1 MVAIMSGK
9 FENSRANGRAKM
21 KAEFQKIQG
30 SSPSGKK
37 KQPQNRDRSMK
48 ILLAV
53 LAGVVLVAGIGAGA
67 LLISYA
73 RDDGL
78 IFHNVY
84 VLGVNV
90 GGMDRQQAQQTLQ
103 ERADT
108 VFQEPLTVKFQDRM
122 LILTPEGTK
131 VRPDVPALVEAAVGY
146 GREGN
151 MFDRAKARTEAA
163 LTTHEIDCITML
175 HLDTDYIQ
183 DAVNQLGE
191 SLESEFCQSEMTLTG
206 ARPDLTPYTLP
217 DGEEEPGEEEP
228 GEEEEQPTEPA
239 EPIIPPDGQTLTIVK
254 GSAGRHLDTEKLYEQ
269 ILDAY
274 NTGNLEAITASYD
287 EKLPDPIDLEGFFQE
302 NCLAPVNAELD
313 ETTYQASKESLG
325 YGFVVAEVTKQ
336 LEQLEEG
343 QTLEVPFQVLI
354 PEMTKANLEANLF
367 RDVLS
372 SCQTRHTWDN
382 DRTTN
387 LILACEQIDGT
398 ILKPGAEFS
407 FNEVVGQR
415 TREKGYRE
423 AGVYVGRDTTNQL
436 GGGICQVAS
445 TLYYCS
451 LYADLE
457 IVERAQHTFE
467 VDYVPEGLDATI
479 YWGSFDYK
487 FKNNTAYPIRIDA
500 SVHDG
505 YVDVSFLGTDT
516 KDYYIEMESKVYD
529 WDSYETVEKVITEDM
544 EDYSKY
550 EDYDDGDVI
559 VTGHS
564 GYKVDT
570 YRCKYDKKTDQLLSR
585 EFEAHSDFDRRDKVV
600 AVVGREEPTEPPTEP
615 PTKPTDPPTEPPT
628 EPTEPTTEETQ
639 PEETEAP

>member
-1 MVAIMSGK
+1 MSGK
-9 FENSRANGRAKM
+9 YENSRASGRAKM

-30 SSPSGKK
+30 SSKPSGKK
-37 KQPQNRDRSMK
+37 QQSRDRSMK

-67 LLISYA
+67 LLISYG

-78 IFHNVY
+78 IFQNVY

-90 GGMDRQQAQQTLQ
+90 GGMDRQQAQEVLQ

-108 VFQEPLTVKFQDRM
+108 VFGEPLTVKFQDRM

-131 VRPDVPALVEAAVGY
+131 VQPDVPALVEAAVGY

-163 LTTHEIDCITML
+163 LSTHEIDCIDLL
-175 HLDTDYIQ
+175 HLDTSYIH

-191 SLESEFCQSEMTLTG
+191 SLESEFRQWELNLTG
-206 ARPDLTPYTLP
+206 TRPDLTPYTLP
-217 DGEEEPGEEEP
+217 DAEEEPGEET
-228 GEEEEQPTEPA
+228 QPTEPT
-239 EPIIPPDGQTLTIVK
+239 EPIIPPNGQTLTIVK
-254 GSAGRHLDTEKLYEQ
+254 GSAGRHLDTEKLYAQ
-269 ILDAY
+269 IIDAY
-274 NTGNLEAITASYD
+274 NTGNLEVITASYD

-302 NCLAPVNAELD
+302 NCLAPVDAELD
-313 ETTYQASKESLG
+313 ETTYKASKESLG
-325 YGFVVAEVTKQ
+325 YGFLVAEVSKQ

-343 QTLEVPFQVLI
+343 KTLEVPFQVLI
-354 PEMTKANLEANLF
+354 PQMTKANLEANLF

-372 SCQTRHTWDN
+372 TCQTRHTWDN

-387 LILACEQIDGT
+387 LILACEQINGT

-407 FNEVVGQR
+407 FNDVVGKR

-423 AGVYVGRDTTNQL
+423 AGVYVGRDTANQL

-479 YWGSFDYK
+479 YWGSFDYR

-500 SVHDG
+500 TVHDG
-505 YVDVSFLGTDT
+505 YVDVSFVGTDT
-516 KDYYIEMESKVYD
+516 KDYYIEMESDVYE

-550 EDYDDGDVI
+550 EEYEDGDVI

-600 AVVGREEPTEPPTEP
+600 AVVGREEPTEPPTV
-615 PTKPTDPPTEPPT
+615 PTEPPT
-628 EPTEPTTEETQ
+628 EPPTVPPTEETQ
-639 PEETEAP
+639 PEETETP

>member
-1 MVAIMSGK
+1 MVATMSGK
-9 FENSRANGRAKM
+9 YENSRASGRAKM

-30 SSPSGKK
+30 SSKPSGKK
-37 KQPQNRDRSMK
+37 QQSRDRSMK

-67 LLISYA
+67 LLISYG

-78 IFHNVY
+78 IFQNVY

-90 GGMDRQQAQQTLQ
+90 GGMDRQQAQEVLQ

-108 VFQEPLTVKFQDRM
+108 VFGEPLTVKFQDRM

-131 VRPDVPALVEAAVGY
+131 VQPDVPALVEAAVGY

-163 LTTHEIDCITML
+163 LSTHEIDCIDLL
-175 HLDTDYIQ
+175 HLDTSYIH

-191 SLESEFCQSEMTLTG
+191 SLESEFRQWELNLTG
-206 ARPDLTPYTLP
+206 TRPDLTPYTLP
-217 DGEEEPGEEEP
+217 DAEEEPGEET
-228 GEEEEQPTEPA
+228 QPTEPT
-239 EPIIPPDGQTLTIVK
+239 EPIIPPNGQTLTIVK
-254 GSAGRHLDTEKLYEQ
+254 GSAGRHLDTEKLYAQ
-269 ILDAY
+269 IIDAY
-274 NTGNLEAITASYD
+274 NTGNLEVITASYD

-302 NCLAPVNAELD
+302 NCLAPVDAELD
-313 ETTYQASKESLG
+313 ETTYKASKESLG
-325 YGFVVAEVTKQ
+325 YGFLVAEVSKQ

-343 QTLEVPFQVLI
+343 KTLEVPFQVLI
-354 PEMTKANLEANLF
+354 PQMTKANLEANLF

-372 SCQTRHTWDN
+372 TCQTRHTWDN

-387 LILACEQIDGT
+387 LILACEQINGT

-407 FNEVVGQR
+407 FNDVVGKR

-423 AGVYVGRDTTNQL
+423 AGVYVGRDTANQL

-479 YWGSFDYK
+479 YWGSFDYR

-500 SVHDG
+500 TVHDG
-505 YVDVSFLGTDT
+505 YVDVSFVGTDT
-516 KDYYIEMESKVYD
+516 KDYYIEMESDVYE

-550 EDYDDGDVI
+550 EEYEDGDVI

-600 AVVGREEPTEPPTEP
+600 AVVGREEPTEPPTV
-615 PTKPTDPPTEPPT
+615 PTEPPT
-628 EPTEPTTEETQ
+628 EPPTVPPTEETQ
-639 PEETEAP
+639 PEETETP